1 MVSNQFMRT
10 WKGGIFM
17 ASDLIY
23 KSRIKDVI
31 KEKDL
36 LCDGDLPEA
45 VSEEVSKL
53 LDKAAQRAQENG
65 RKTVRP
71 VDL

>member
-1 MVSNQFMRT
+1 
-10 WKGGIFM
+10 M

-31 KEKDL
+31 KEKNL

>member
-1 MVSNQFMRT
+1 
-10 WKGGIFM
+10 M

-23 KSRIKDVI
+23 KSRIKDAI
-31 KEKDL
+31 KEKGL
-36 LCDGDLPEA
+36 LCDGDLPDA
-45 VSEEVSKL
+45 VSEEVSRL
-53 LDKAAQRAQENG
+53 LDDAAERAQENG

>member
-1 MVSNQFMRT
+1 
-10 WKGGIFM
+10 M

-53 LDKAAQRAQENG
+53 LDKAAQRAQESG

>member
-1 MVSNQFMRT
+1 
-10 WKGGIFM
+10 M

-36 LCDGDLPEA
+36 LCDGDLPDA
-45 VSEEVSKL
+45 VSQEVSNL

>member
-1 MVSNQFMRT
+1 
-10 WKGGIFM
+10 M